1 MSVNVAP
8 APIPYLDLSHVRSSL
23 RLDHPITDSRAWT
36 RDTVSARDW
45 TVEMDAR
52 ALAEMRELGAACA
65 RDPLPTVLRA
75 PDQFHLDACRAVMA
89 RVRSIL
95 TDGIGVAV
103 VDRLPLDEL
112 GVDHAIT
119 AYWVLCGMLGQQV
132 AQKWDGTMIY
142 DVRDTGKAY
151 GYGVRGSITNIE
163 LAFHTDNAFAV
174 APPDHVGLLCLNPAR
189 KGGVSRF
196 TSLYT
201 LHNEMLARHPRALAR
216 LYEPMFLDRQA
227 EHAPDGPKV
236 AWVPMLHWDGHRL
249 SARLAAP
256 ALVRKAYALMDV
268 PVPPDVEDALAAVTE
283 VLADPRLTIE
293 FTIARGQIQLLN
305 NLAFGH
311 YRSAFED
318 EPAAPR
324 HLVRLWIRERG
335 RRTYDG

>member
-1 MSVNVAP
+1 
-8 APIPYLDLSHVRSSL
+8 
-23 RLDHPITDSRAWT
+23 
-36 RDTVSARDW
+36 
-45 TVEMDAR
+45 
-52 ALAEMRELGAACA
+52 
-65 RDPLPTVLRA
+65 
-75 PDQFHLDACRAVMA
+75 MA
-89 RVRSIL
+89 RVKSIL

-112 GVDHAIT
+112 GLEHAIT
-119 AYWVLCGMLGQQV
+119 AYWVLAGMLGLQV

-151 GYGVRGSITNIE
+151 TYGVRGSITNIE

-174 APPDHVGLLCLNPAR
+174 APPDYVGLLCLNPAR

-201 LHNEMLARHPRALAR
+201 LHNEMLRRHPGALAR
-216 LYEPMFLDRQA
+216 LYEPLFVDRQA

-236 AWVPMLHWDGHRL
+236 AWVPMFRWDGQRL

-256 ALVRKAYALMDV
+256 ALVRKAYALMDMQ
-268 PVPPDVEDALAAVTE
+268 PPADVEDALAALTD
-283 VLADPRLTIE
+283 VLADPKLTIE

-318 EPAAPR
+318 DPAAPR
-324 HLVRLWIRERG
+324 HLVRLWIREQG
-335 RRTYDG
+335 RRSYDG